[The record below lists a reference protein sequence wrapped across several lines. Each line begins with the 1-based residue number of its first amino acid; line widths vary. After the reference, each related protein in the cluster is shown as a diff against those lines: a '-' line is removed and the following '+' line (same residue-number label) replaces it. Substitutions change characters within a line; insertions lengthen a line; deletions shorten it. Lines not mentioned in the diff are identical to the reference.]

1 MRDLDGG
8 SLKLWLYIQKNQ
20 MNYEFDL
27 SQVAC
32 EAWGLKRDSYRR
44 AKQDLI
50 SKGYLVEVA
59 GDGENY
65 EFYEVPPEGVSK
77 NELEILTAKD
87 F

>member
-1 MRDLDGG
+1 
-8 SLKLWLYIQKNQ
+8 

>member
-20 MNYEFDL
+20 VNYEFDL

-65 EFYEVPPEGVSK
+65 EFYEVPLEGVSK

>member
-1 MRDLDGG
+1 
-8 SLKLWLYIQKNQ
+8 

-50 SKGYLVEVA
+50 SKGYLVEVV